1 VIDLCYFVISNEVA
15 NLFHLRGGRWKM
27 RGRSNMNKILLIAR

>member
-15 NLFHLRGGRWKM
+15 DLFHLRGGRWKM
-27 RGRSNMNKILLIAR
+27 RGKIEYE